1 MLKKRSLITL
11 LGLLLIMAMIF
22 TACGGNNSTPVAT
35 PSPSPSPTAEAT
47 PSPTPAATPTPEEPA
62 PARVRP
68 DTDREGY
75 AISLPDEINTI
86 ISIGPSN
93 TEILVALGLSD
104 RIIAAD
110 MFSADVVGIPD
121 RISTELDM
129 MGLDAEYIVNLM
141 PDLVLITGMT
151 RVGGDDPLAPVS
163 AAGIT
168 VIYMPIS
175 VSIAAIMEDIRF
187 IAAVMEANEAG
198 EGIISTMQGSI
209 DEIGQIAATI
219 AETRTVYFEVSPA
232 PWMFSFGT
240 ETFLNEMIELV
251 GATNIFAGQVG
262 WIPVTDEVLLE
273 ANPDVILTSTDFL
286 DDPLGEIMERPGF
299 NVITAVQNG
308 DVFQI
313 DANASNRPSHNI
325 VIALRQIAEAVFPEY
340 FR

>member
-22 TACGGNNSTPVAT
+22 TACGGNNDTPEAT
-35 PSPSPSPTAEAT
+35 PSPSPTVE
-47 PSPTPAATPTPEEPA
+47 ATPTPETTPAPEEPA
-62 PARVRP
+62 PVRVRP
-68 DTDREGY
+68 ETDREGY

-104 RIIAAD
+104 RIVAAD
-110 MFSADVVGIPD
+110 MFSADVPGIPSG
-121 RISTELDM
+121 ISTELSI
-129 MGLDAEYIVNLM
+129 MGLDAEYVVNLM
-141 PDLVLITGMT
+141 PDLVFITGMA
-151 RVGGDDPLAPVS
+151 RAGGDDDPLAPVS

-168 VIYMPIS
+168 VIYMPTS

-198 EGIISTMQGSI
+198 EGIISAMQAEI
-209 DEIGQIAATI
+209 DEIAQIAATI
-219 AETRTVYFEVSPA
+219 SETRTVYFEISPA

-251 GATNIFAGQVG
+251 GATNIFADQVG

-313 DANASNRPSHNI
+313 DANSSNRPSHNI

-340 FR
+340 FQ

>member
-22 TACGGNNSTPVAT
+22 TACGGNNDTPEAT
-35 PSPSPSPTAEAT
+35 PSPSPTVE
-47 PSPTPAATPTPEEPA
+47 ATPTPETTPAPEEPA
-62 PARVRP
+62 PVRVRP
-68 DTDREGY
+68 ETDREGY

-104 RIIAAD
+104 RIVAAD
-110 MFSADVVGIPD
+110 MFSADVPGIPSG
-121 RISTELDM
+121 ISTELSI
-129 MGLDAEYIVNLM
+129 MGLDAEYVVNLM
-141 PDLVLITGMT
+141 PDLVFITGMA
-151 RVGGDDPLAPVS
+151 RAGGDDDPLAPVS

-168 VIYMPIS
+168 VIYMPTS

-187 IAAVMEANEAG
+187 IAAVMEASEAG
-198 EGIISTMQGSI
+198 EGIISAMQAEI
-209 DEIGQIAATI
+209 DEIAQIAATI
-219 AETRTVYFEVSPA
+219 SETRTVYFEISPA

-251 GATNIFAGQVG
+251 GATNIFADQVG

-313 DANASNRPSHNI
+313 DANSSNRPSHNI

-340 FR
+340 FQ